1 MILKKKI
8 NTLKILFFTL
18 IYKYLFCYIFLFL
31 LLCFSSKYID
41 CKIDKTNIY
50 YYFHYLNLTINLINL
65 VIVPILTLINII
77 LILIN
82 IYNFNK
88 INNNNKNNKYLN
100 KIKKINKYEL
110 LIIISCFILLISNF
124 IIVNLFENNFYN
136 LIIFVILIGF
146 FPISTLELLFY
157 FENKKPELT
166 FKVRII
172 R

>member
-8 NTLKILFFTL
+8 NTYKILFYTL

-41 CKIDKTNIY
+41 CKIYNFNFYDY
-50 YYFHYLNLTINLINL
+50 LHYLNLCINLFNL
-65 VIVPILTLINII
+65 FTIPILTLINII

-88 INNNNKNNKYLN
+88 INNNIENNEYLN

-110 LIIISCFILLISNF
+110 LTIILCFILLISDF

-136 LIIFVILIGF
+136 LSIFVILLVFSPFSI
-146 FPISTLELLFY
+146 LEILFY
-157 FENKKPELT
+157 FENEKIYYL
-166 FKVRII
+166 
-172 R
+172 